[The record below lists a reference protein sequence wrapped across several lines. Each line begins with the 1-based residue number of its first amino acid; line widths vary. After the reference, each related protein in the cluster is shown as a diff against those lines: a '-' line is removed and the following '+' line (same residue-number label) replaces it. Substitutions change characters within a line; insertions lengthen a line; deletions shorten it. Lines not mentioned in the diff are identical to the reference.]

1 MREKEVYVFLAMMS
15 SVLEVA
21 TTFRYDLTKEQKYAV
36 NLVCD
41 NLSRI
46 ERNFKR
52 AGVTDNENYDKIVEI
67 FNETYSM
74 VLDSITEKP

>member
-1 MREKEVYVFLAMMS
+1 MKEKDVYVFLAMMS
-15 SVLEVA
+15 SMLEVA
-21 TTFRYDLTKEQKYAV
+21 TTFRDDLTKEQKYAV

-74 VLDSITEKP
+74 VLGSITEK